1 MASVTSIYNNTQ
13 VPTDRA
19 ARETGERALGQKDFL
34 QLLTAQL
41 QNQDP
46 FAPMENGEFLAQM
59 AQFSTVQGIE
69 DVNSTLSGISNQI
82 GSNRIATGA
91 SLLGQQVLVPGAVAR
106 PDASGSLH
114 GAVDLPDAATEVR
127 ITYTNAETGAV
138 LHQQELG
145 AQRAGMVGFSWDEVP
160 ENIRAARTPVRVAI
174 ETVPGATSPADMF
187 VYAKV
192 IGVDM
197 PQDTSEMTLR
207 VEDYGLRSSLE
218 VTSIR

>member
-1 MASVTSIYNNTQ
+1 
-13 VPTDRA
+13 
-19 ARETGERALGQKDFL
+19 
-34 QLLTAQL
+34 
-41 QNQDP
+41 
-46 FAPMENGEFLAQM
+46 
-59 AQFSTVQGIE
+59 
-69 DVNSTLSGISNQI
+69 
-82 GSNRIATGA
+82 
-91 SLLGQQVLVPGAVAR
+91 
-106 PDASGSLH
+106 
-114 GAVDLPDAATEVR
+114 
-127 ITYTNAETGAV
+127 
-138 LHQQELG
+138 
-145 AQRAGMVGFSWDEVP
+145 MVGFSWDEVP